1 MEGIANMAVNAE
13 ISQDGKKLTIQVK
26 GRFDFGK
33 HQEFRNAYEHNH
45 PDSVVVDLKEATY
58 LDSSAL
64 GMLLMLRDHVGGEES
79 DIRVVNTSS
88 DVRKI
93 LAISNFDKLFDIS

>member
-1 MEGIANMAVNAE
+1 MAVE
-13 ISQDGKKLTIQVK
+13 SISQEGKLTIRVK

-33 HQEFRNAYEHNH
+33 HQEFRSAYEQVKT
-45 PDSVVVDLKEATY
+45 PLDLVIVDLKDTSY

-64 GMLLMLRDHVGGEES
+64 GMLLMLRDYAGGDDS
-79 DIRVVNTSS
+79 YVQVINTSS

-93 LAISNFDKLFDIS
+93 LAISNFGKLFDIS

>member
-1 MEGIANMAVNAE
+1 MAVE
-13 ISQDGKKLTIQVK
+13 TDVSQDGSRLTIRVG

-33 HQEFRNAYEHNH
+33 YQEFRDAYERVAR
-45 PDSVVVDLKEATY
+45 PPAVVVIDLKDTTY

-64 GMLLMLRDHVGGEES
+64 GMLLLLRDHVGGDEA
-79 DIRVVNTSS
+79 DVRVLHANA

-93 LAISNFDKLFDIS
+93 LAISNFEKLFDIS

>member
-1 MEGIANMAVNAE
+1 MAVE
-13 ISQDGKKLTIQVK
+13 SDFSPDEKQLTIKVK

-33 HQEFRNAYEHNH
+33 HQEFRDAYERLDPTPN
-45 PDSVVVDLKEATY
+45 SVVVDLKDATY

-64 GMLLMLRDHVGGEES
+64 GMLLLLRDHAGGERS
-79 DIRVVNTSS
+79 DIKVINTSS

-93 LAISNFDKLFDIS
+93 LAISNFEKLFDVS

>member
-1 MEGIANMAVNAE
+1 MAVE
-13 ISQDGKKLTIQVK
+13 SELSPDGKKLTIRVK

-33 HQEFRNAYEHNH
+33 HQEFRKTYEGS
-45 PDSVVVDLKEATY
+45 PGRSSGQFDSVVVDLKEATY

-64 GMLLMLRDHVGGEES
+64 GMLLLLRDHAGEES
-79 DIRVVNTSS
+79 QISVINTTA

-93 LAISNFDKLFDIS
+93 LAISNFEKLFEIS

>member
-1 MEGIANMAVNAE
+1 MAVE
-13 ISQDGKKLTIQVK
+13 SEVSPDGKKLTIKVK

-33 HQEFRNAYEHNH
+33 HQEFRKAYESDADK
-45 PDSVVVDLKEATY
+45 PDSVVVDLKETTY

-64 GMLLMLRDHVGGEES
+64 GMLLLLRDHAGGDDSE
-79 DIRVVNTSS
+79 ICVVNTSS

>member
-1 MEGIANMAVNAE
+1 M
-13 ISQDGKKLTIQVK
+13 TIRVK
-26 GRFDFGK
+26 GRFDFGT
-33 HQEFRNAYEHNH
+33 HLEFRAAYECQQ
-45 PDSVVVDLKEATY
+45 PTLVVVDLKDATY

-64 GMLLMLRDHVGGEES
+64 GMLLMLRDHVGGDDA

>member
-1 MEGIANMAVNAE
+1 MAVE
-13 ISQDGKKLTIQVK
+13 TDFSPDEKQLTIKVK

-33 HQEFRNAYEHNH
+33 HQEFRSAYERYSADH
-45 PDSVVVDLKEATY
+45 VVVDLKDATY

-64 GMLLMLRDHVGGEES
+64 GMLLMLRDHAGGDDS
-79 DIRVVNTSS
+79 RICLTNTSP

-93 LAISNFDKLFDIS
+93 LAISNFTKLFEIS